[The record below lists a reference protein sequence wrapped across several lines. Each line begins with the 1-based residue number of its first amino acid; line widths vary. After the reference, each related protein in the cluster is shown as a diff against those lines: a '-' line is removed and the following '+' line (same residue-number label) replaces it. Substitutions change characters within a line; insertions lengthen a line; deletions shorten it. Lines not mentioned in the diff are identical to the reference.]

1 MRCRPHSAR
10 RSNISPRGFGKAHF
24 GIVAWSYVDQPFNID
39 GKTCLG
45 IALVWGLAGLAWVKL
60 AAPVL
65 KEASKAVPRAWREP
79 LAWALLIFF
88 LVDAATTMLALDCWM
103 YRLNG
108 LEPEGALQQFFAQH
122 YGDDAMQ
129 AKFETMSIYPQLA
142 TLRG

>member
-1 MRCRPHSAR
+1 M
-10 RSNISPRGFGKAHF
+10 
-24 GIVAWSYVDQPFNID
+24 AWSYINQPFNIG

-103 YRLNG
+103 HRLNG

-122 YGDDAMQ
+122 YGDGAMQ

-142 TLRG
+142 TLRD

>member
-1 MRCRPHSAR
+1 M
-10 RSNISPRGFGKAHF
+10 
-24 GIVAWSYVDQPFNID
+24 AWSYIDQPFNIG

-60 AAPVL
+60 AAPAL

-108 LEPEGALQQFFAQH
+108 LEPESALQQFFAQH

>member
-1 MRCRPHSAR
+1 MGTCGPCV
-10 RSNISPRGFGKAHF
+10 GKAR
-24 GIVAWSYVDQPFNID
+24 P
-39 GKTCLG
+39 L
-45 IALVWGLAGLAWVKL
+45 
-60 AAPVL
+60 VL

-129 AKFETMSIYPQLA
+129 AKFETMSIYPQLT

>member
-1 MRCRPHSAR
+1 MGTCGPCVGKAR
-10 RSNISPRGFGKAHF
+10 R
-24 GIVAWSYVDQPFNID
+24 
-39 GKTCLG
+39 
-45 IALVWGLAGLAWVKL
+45 
-60 AAPVL
+60 PVL

-108 LEPEGALQQFFAQH
+108 LEPESTLQQFFAQH